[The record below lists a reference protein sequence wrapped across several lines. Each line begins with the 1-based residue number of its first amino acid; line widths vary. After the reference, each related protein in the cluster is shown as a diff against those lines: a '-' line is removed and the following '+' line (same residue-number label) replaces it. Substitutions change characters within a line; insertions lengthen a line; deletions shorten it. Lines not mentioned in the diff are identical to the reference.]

1 MKHDLMDSW
10 PRLLRAAVESAGY
23 RVARWLAARGVLQ
36 ARFAKGRIPQ
46 ELTRFLDRW
55 LAASPL
61 HDRSA
66 DRLLLHVQVPDA
78 GALRIVGGDDGLSG
92 VPLERALLHLPA
104 LRAFWRQELRQ
115 EHFQALLASVP
126 QAWMQDDA
134 PLPHGAVIHGLGI
147 TSWQQPLP
155 AASTPW
161 ITEEGIT
168 YRAEAP
174 APRYTASYERDD
186 KGRVQLRSIEASS

>member
-10 PRLLRAAVESAGY
+10 PQPLRAAVESAGY
-23 RVARWLAARGVLQ
+23 RVVRWLAARGVLQ
-36 ARFAKGRIPQ
+36 ARFAKGRLPQ
-46 ELTRFLDRW
+46 VLTRFLARW
-55 LAASPL
+55 LSAFPL

-66 DRLLLHVQVPDA
+66 DRLLLAVQVTDA
-78 GALRIVGGDDGLSG
+78 GALHLVGGDDGLSG

-104 LRAFWRQELRQ
+104 LRAFWCQELRQ
-115 EHFQALLASVP
+115 EHFQALLACVP

-155 AASTPW
+155 TASTSW

-168 YRAEAP
+168 YRAEVP
-174 APRYTASYERDD
+174 ALRYTACYERDD